1 MSNNHS
7 LYVATIVFFAT
18 AFLTGISAC
27 TGGSKSE
34 NNNDHQ
40 PRHADPGWVQLFN
53 GETLDGWEITNFVL
67 HGPVQV
73 AEGSILLEMGDG
85 CTGVTREGDFP
96 GMDYEVKLEAKKI
109 TGNDFFCGMTFPVGD
124 SFCSLIVGG
133 WGGTVVGLSNIDG
146 YDASENE
153 TSSLKKFNYDTWYAI
168 HLKVSSEKIEAWIDG
183 EQVIDLATRGKQ
195 LSIRNDVNPSKPFG
209 ICSWRTTSALR
220 NIWLKE

>member
-85 CTGVTREGDFP
+85 CTGGRFFLFIDCR
-96 GMDYEVKLEAKKI
+96 GMGRY
-109 TGNDFFCGMTFPVGD
+109 CGRPQQHRWLRRFGKRNKQP
-124 SFCSLIVGG
+124 
-133 WGGTVVGLSNIDG
+133 
-146 YDASENE
+146 
-153 TSSLKKFNYDTWYAI
+153 
-168 HLKVSSEKIEAWIDG
+168 EKI
-183 EQVIDLATRGKQ
+183 
-195 LSIRNDVNPSKPFG
+195 
-209 ICSWRTTSALR
+209 
-220 NIWLKE
+220 

>member
-1 MSNNHS
+1 MSNKHS
-7 LYVATIVFFAT
+7 LYVATIALFAT

-27 TGGSKSE
+27 AGGSKSE
-34 NNNDHQ
+34 NNTDHQ
-40 PRHADPGWVQLFN
+40 PRHADPEWVQLFN

-73 AEGSILLEMGDG
+73 AESSILLEMGDG

-133 WGGTVVGLSNIDG
+133 WGVLP
-146 YDASENE
+146 E
-153 TSSLKKFNYDTWYAI
+153 
-168 HLKVSSEKIEAWIDG
+168 
-183 EQVIDLATRGKQ
+183 
-195 LSIRNDVNPSKPFG
+195 IRNTVKMEISVQ
-209 ICSWRTTSALR
+209 
-220 NIWLKE
+220 